1 MKRVLFFFAA
11 AMALASCVKEEPTD
25 NWEGGEGGV
34 TINAVAPKTKTQLV
48 DGTNVQWTP
57 GDKIKMCFDV
67 QPNFNNK
74 KYGPTAEL
82 ESPGT
87 EVSEKTFFKG
97 SIDMTNAGG
106 YGFIAYPSTISFE
119 SSGETWDD
127 FKTVVSYNLA
137 SNQTAVENTFAPNL
151 NLSWDKVTKT
161 QVNNNINNKS
171 QINAQFK
178 NMCALIKVTLP
189 KEEYNVNEIKIES
202 ASDGLTGD
210 RSLIWEATSSKQEL
224 KLGNFKSAVNEV
236 SLANEDGS
244 NLTPGASYYAV
255 VWPGQH
261 SGLTFTFTDDKGLEC
276 VKDLSKTVNCEV
288 GKITEI
294 NVKTLT
300 FKEAEPELTTNNS
313 SLNFAAAGG
322 SSSFSFNTNK
332 NWTITSDQSWLSLDQ
347 TTGEPSKDA
356 ISINATC
363 AENTAYTSR
372 TATITISAGGL
383 TQTINVTQAAAVKVV
398 SLSVST
404 TSLSV
409 AGQGGTA
416 SFTVTCNDNWTITD
430 IPDWMTLSR
439 TSGTESAS
447 AVTVTITAKQ
457 NFFYNKRSK
466 SITIKS
472 NSDNTVVK
480 YISIS
485 QNGVTSF
492 SIGDAVGKAGDME
505 DGQAYI
511 IRNNSNNNYYW
522 RAQNS
527 KLVYTTWASGAS
539 IAYAFVY
546 HRDDSKGKSSDD
558 RYTSVST
565 GAWQSCHTEAY
576 LDSKFEVYYKN
587 ISSAVYVANSNRWE
601 SDKGNDIDMCQ
612 IGSTYSIA
620 WNGSKYLWGS
630 TSESNRQWLVYK
642 AVPQYLS
649 TTINNSIS
657 KPSFGAAFLCARRF
671 DKRLATQL
679 EAQNRQ
685 SSPWGELRRRF

>member
-1 MKRVLFFFAA
+1 MKKLFLFFAA
-11 AMALASCVKEEPTD
+11 IAALASCAKQNPVGENHVNESLVSEPQ
-25 NWEGGEGGV
+25 EV
-34 TINAVAPKTKTQLV
+34 TIQAAAPSTKTQLV
-48 DGTNVQWTP
+48 DGTDVQWTP

-67 QPNFNNK
+67 KTWEKNNIWTGVEFENTGDVVAESAIFEGSVDVNK
-74 KYGPTAEL
+74 VQDYGFVVYPT
-82 ESPGT
+82 S
-87 EVSEKTFFKG
+87 FKFD
-97 SIDMTNAGG
+97 SRTYGG
-106 YGFIAYPSTISFE
+106 YSENYTTTISH
-119 SSGETWDD
+119 
-127 FKTVVSYNLA
+127 VLPA
-137 SNQTAVENTFAPNL
+137 NQPAVEGTFANNL
-151 NLSWDKVTKT
+151 NLSYAPVTKK
-161 QVNNNINNKS
+161 QVSDNISSKTP
-171 QINAQFK
+171 IKVEFK
-178 NMCALIKVTLP
+178 NMCALIKVNLP
-189 KEEYNVNEIKIES
+189 AENYNVKEILVES
-202 ASDGLTGD
+202 ANGLTGEY
-210 RSLIWEATSSKQEL
+210 SMLWEATSTKQTL
-224 KLGNFKSAVNEV
+224 KLNSFKSEV
-236 SLANEDGS
+236 KEVTIANEDGS

-261 SGLTFTFTDDKGLEC
+261 NGLTFTFTDDKGLEC

-288 GKITEI
+288 RKITEI

-332 NWTITSDQSWLSLDQ
+332 KWTITSDESWLTLDQ
-347 TTGEPSKDA
+347 TSGEPSKDA
-356 ISINATC
+356 IIVNATC

-372 TATITISAGGL
+372 TAKITISAGGL
-383 TQTINVTQAAAVKVV
+383 TKTINVTQEAAKKVV

-472 NSDNTVVK
+472 NSDNTLVK

-485 QNGVTSF
+485 QNGATSF

-511 IRNNSNNNYYW
+511 IRNNSDNNYYW

-576 LDSKFEVYYKN
+576 LDSKFDVYYKN
-587 ISSAVYVANSNRWE
+587 ISSAVYVANSNRWG

-612 IGSTYSIA
+612 IGSTNSIA

-630 TSESNRQWLVYK
+630 TSESNRKWLVYK
-642 AVPQYLS
+642 AVPQY
-649 TTINNSIS
+649 
-657 KPSFGAAFLCARRF
+657 
-671 DKRLATQL
+671 
-679 EAQNRQ
+679 
-685 SSPWGELRRRF
+685 

>member
-1 MKRVLFFFAA
+1 MKKLFLFFAA
-11 AMALASCVKEEPTD
+11 IAALASCAKQNPVGENHVNESLVSEPQ
-25 NWEGGEGGV
+25 EV
-34 TINAVAPKTKTQLV
+34 TIQAAAPSTKTQLV

-67 QPNFNNK
+67 RNWQNSCSWTGVEFENN
-74 KYGPTAEL
+74 G
-82 ESPGT
+82 ES
-87 EVSEKTFFKG
+87 VSESAFFTG
-97 SIDMTNAGG
+97 SVDVNIAQD
-106 YGFIAYPSTISFE
+106 YGFVVYPTTFKFESRTGSNSANFTTTISHVLP
-119 SSGETWDD
+119 S
-127 FKTVVSYNLA
+127 A
-137 SNQTAVENTFAPNL
+137 QPAVENTFASDL
-151 NLSWDKVTKT
+151 NLSYAPVTKK
-161 QVNNNINNKS
+161 QVTNNISSKTPIEVKF
-171 QINAQFK
+171 Q
-178 NMCALIKVTLP
+178 NMCALIKVNLP
-189 KEEYNVNEIKIES
+189 AENYNVKEILVES
-202 ASDGLTGD
+202 ASKGLTGEY
-210 RSLIWEATSSKQEL
+210 SMLWEATSSKQTL
-224 KLGNFKSAVNEV
+224 KLNSFISEV
-236 SLANEDGS
+236 KEVAIANEDGS

-255 VWPGQH
+255 VWPGEH

-288 GKITEI
+288 GEITEI

-332 NWTITSDQSWLSLDQ
+332 NWTITDIPDWMTLDK
-347 TTGEPSKDA
+347 TSGEPSKDA
-356 ISINATC
+356 ISVNATC
-363 AENTAYTSR
+363 DENTAYTSR
-372 TATITISAGGL
+372 TAKITISAGGL
-383 TQTINVTQAAAVKVV
+383 TETINVTQEAAKKVV

-472 NSDNTVVK
+472 NSDNTLVK

-485 QNGVTSF
+485 QNGATSF

-511 IRNNSNNNYYW
+511 IRNNSDNNYYW

-576 LDSKFEVYYKN
+576 LDSKFDVYYKN
-587 ISSAVYVANSNRWE
+587 ISSAVYVANSNRWG

-612 IGSTYSIA
+612 IGSTNSIA

-630 TSESNRQWLVYK
+630 TSESNRKWLVYK
-642 AVPQYLS
+642 AVPQY
-649 TTINNSIS
+649 
-657 KPSFGAAFLCARRF
+657 
-671 DKRLATQL
+671 
-679 EAQNRQ
+679 
-685 SSPWGELRRRF
+685 

>member
-1 MKRVLFFFAA
+1 MKKVLLFAA
-11 AMALASCVKEEPTD
+11 AVMAFASCAKDEPI
-25 NWEGGEGGV
+25 NNGNIEGQENVV
-34 TINAVAPKTKTQLV
+34 TINAIAANTKTQLV
-48 DGTNVQWTP
+48 DGTDVQWTP

-67 QPNFNNK
+67 KTWEKNNIWTGVEFENTGDVVAESAIFEGSVDVNK
-74 KYGPTAEL
+74 VQDYGFVVYPT
-82 ESPGT
+82 S
-87 EVSEKTFFKG
+87 FKFD
-97 SIDMTNAGG
+97 SRTYGG
-106 YGFIAYPSTISFE
+106 YSENYTTTISH
-119 SSGETWDD
+119 
-127 FKTVVSYNLA
+127 VLPA
-137 SNQTAVENTFAPNL
+137 NQPSVEGTFANNL
-151 NLSWDKVTKT
+151 NLSYAPVTKK
-161 QVNNNINNKS
+161 QVSDNISSKTP
-171 QINAQFK
+171 IKVEFK
-178 NMCALIKVTLP
+178 NMCALIKVNLP
-189 KEEYNVNEIKIES
+189 AENYNVKEILVES
-202 ASDGLTGD
+202 ANGLTGEY
-210 RSLIWEATSSKQEL
+210 SMLWEATSTKQTL
-224 KLGNFKSAVNEV
+224 KLNSFKSEV
-236 SLANEDGS
+236 KEVTIANEDGS

-300 FKEAEPELTTNNS
+300 FKEADPELTTNNS

-322 SSSFSFNTNK
+322 TSSFSFNTNK
-332 NWTITSDQSWLSLDQ
+332 KWTITSDESWLTLDQ
-347 TTGEPSKDA
+347 TSGEPSKDA
-356 ISINATC
+356 ISVNATC

-383 TQTINVTQAAAVKVV
+383 TKTINVTQEAAKKVV
-398 SLSVST
+398 SLSVSPE
-404 TSLSV
+404 SLSI

-430 IPDWMTLSR
+430 IPDWLTFSK

-492 SIGDAVGKAGDME
+492 TIGEAVGKAGDMQ

-576 LDSKFEVYYKN
+576 LDSKFDVYYKN
-587 ISSAVYVANSNRWE
+587 ISSAVYVANSNRWG

-620 WNGSKYLWGS
+620 WNGSNYLWGS
-630 TSESNRQWLVYK
+630 TSESNRKWLVYK
-642 AVPQYLS
+642 AVPQY
-649 TTINNSIS
+649 
-657 KPSFGAAFLCARRF
+657 
-671 DKRLATQL
+671 
-679 EAQNRQ
+679 
-685 SSPWGELRRRF
+685 